1 MNYTTTLHN
10 AQQAHQVMQ
19 RLWQWAKPRL
29 IAGRRLTLSVGEETR
44 SLDQN
49 SKLHALIADISRQIE
64 WAGRKWDSE
73 VWKRLLVAA
82 WMRSRGEQVMVVPA
96 LDGQGVDVVFRRTS
110 SLSKSEC
117 SELLEYVQAYAAE
130 RGVTSNE

>member
-1 MNYTTTLHN
+1 MTYTTTLHN
-10 AQQAHQVMQ
+10 AQQAHHVMQ

-29 IAGRRLTLSVGEETR
+29 IAGHRLTLSVGEETR

-49 SKLHALIADISRQIE
+49 AKLHALIADISRHVE
-64 WAGRKWDSE
+64 WAGKKWDAE

-82 WMRSRGEQVMVVPA
+82 WMRSRGEPLMVVPA

-110 SLSKSEC
+110 SLSRAEC

-130 RGVTSNE
+130 RGIDG